1 MFYQDWLNQHLV
13 SKSGVVVVVT

>member
-13 SKSGVVVVVT
+13 SKSEVVVVVT